1 MADPQKYDRSAAFEM
16 LQKQHGEYASP
27 EQINQELD
35 SYEKANGLGALVEQT
50 APVVGSAPAP
60 LTGQDKSIADQAAN
74 YALVPS
80 TARETVNAI
89 TAPPVGSTSL
99 PDIASA
105 AWGNL
110 STPEKYA
117 VGVGGTAL
125 ASGAVYLAKKLVDRF
140 LISDKQAAPPIDRT
154 RDISMG
160 DTNPPPPPPPEG
172 PKLSAV
178 DQQIMDRQAINRQV
192 REDYLNRTVGSTPE
206 IAPQTPEQ
214 ITQAKQTAATQV
226 AQQSMAATPPPESAP
241 LQKVEP
247 PTERPVNPK
256 VPALLQPPMAGAVV
270 PKTVTGVP
278 AEPVA
283 TPTAAPVAKIS
294 TVAAPSPDIEEKLG
308 KPTLTTGSGMPAY
321 EGQGAEGSKLKH
333 KEGKFAS
340 LNDIPK
346 GTVFVPNGQYMD
358 TARNATGQAAYTQ
371 NLKSTGGYP
380 TTNEATAA
388 QSRAINA
395 SLNRPTREQAIAQG
409 LSLGENTPP
418 ITLRVNKKKIVTV
431 AGVTGALVLL
441 PDLASAAQNQDATSA
456 GKLTNTA
463 GTLGLASMMGRA
475 VPPTLPTLG
484 QGIGGRGVNMNPD
497 ILSQL
502 LR

>member
-16 LQKQHGEYASP
+16 LQKQHGEYATP
-27 EQINQELD
+27 DQINQELD
-35 SYEKANGLGALVEQT
+35 SYEKANGLGAPVEQT
-50 APVVGSAPAP
+50 APVVGSAPPP
-60 LTGQDKSIADQAAN
+60 LTAQDKSIVTQAEN

-89 TAPPVGSTSL
+89 TVPPVGSTSL
-99 PDIASA
+99 PDVVSA

-154 RDISMG
+154 RDISIS
-160 DTNPPPPPPPEG
+160 DTNPPPPPPPPPEG

-206 IAPQTPEQ
+206 TAPQTPEQ
-214 ITQAKQTAATQV
+214 IRQAKQKAATQA
-226 AQQSMAATPPPESAP
+226 AQQSMAATPPQGTP
-241 LQKVEP
+241 LQ
-247 PTERPVNPK
+247 PVTP
-256 VPALLQPPMAGAVV
+256 VSD
-270 PKTVTGVP
+270 VTSI
-278 AEPVA
+278 
-283 TPTAAPVAKIS
+283 TPTKTTETPVAKIS

-441 PDLASAAQNQDATSA
+441 PDLANAAQNQDATSA

-463 GTLGLASMMGRA
+463 GTLGLATMMGKA